1 MPKEKQSSLNSFFS
15 KKRTLSENPSTSSAS
30 SSSPEEILEPPAKSP
45 TITSAGLKDLPSE
58 ILVQIFQYLTVQDCL
73 RGVGRVCRRFQGLIE
88 YTGEVWRTLETD
100 VELSTEAFQSIMR
113 HAKLIR
119 KLGLRFS
126 QKRLRYASPDMYI
139 ESYLACCVNVCWLD
153 LSYNTSII
161 SLAFLHSM
169 HSLEYL
175 NLHGCT
181 SIDPINMMTCLNGCQ
196 ALRAIDITNC
206 IQFEENHI
214 PSLIDTFRVLTCL
227 KMIRAFDINVS
238 LTVENVRVI
247 LQTAKN
253 IETFAIT
260 PAWDPRDDNCG
271 EANPVSD
278 VPYDVSHVVKSAE
291 KLSDAERVQFLENC
305 WRPTPSCSNLDTQYW
320 KSGNLNKHIKFQ
332 IKWLDQ
338 RKWLAYSARPDHI
351 GAWCITCC
359 LFLSDNEKASLG
371 SFVKTPFRTY
381 NKSKEK
387 FDGHETKEYHKKAVE
402 RSYVVRAQVSNIQKR
417 IDTQIDSVR
426 MDNIQSNKTVLP
438 LIVDAVMLCAKQ
450 QIALSGHRDY
460 NIDFAEAP
468 AQNEGN
474 FIAIL
479 RLLAESNPE
488 LKRHLISGPAN
499 ARYTSKTVQ
508 NEIIS
513 VMADL
518 IRDYFRQCLE
528 ETPHFALIA
537 DETTSEGREVLSV
550 CLRLLDFADPT
561 NPIQREVL
569 LDL

>member
-1 MPKEKQSSLNSFFS
+1 M
-15 KKRTLSENPSTSSAS
+15 
-30 SSSPEEILEPPAKSP
+30 
-45 TITSAGLKDLPSE
+45 
-58 ILVQIFQYLTVQDCL
+58 V
-73 RGVGRVCRRFQGLIE
+73 
-88 YTGEVWRTLETD
+88 
-100 VELSTEAFQSIMR
+100 
-113 HAKLIR
+113 
-119 KLGLRFS
+119 
-126 QKRLRYASPDMYI
+126 
-139 ESYLACCVNVCWLD
+139 
-153 LSYNTSII
+153 
-161 SLAFLHSM
+161 
-169 HSLEYL
+169 
-175 NLHGCT
+175 
-181 SIDPINMMTCLNGCQ
+181 
-196 ALRAIDITNC
+196 
-206 IQFEENHI
+206 
-214 PSLIDTFRVLTCL
+214 
-227 KMIRAFDINVS
+227 
-238 LTVENVRVI
+238 
-247 LQTAKN
+247 
-253 IETFAIT
+253 
-260 PAWDPRDDNCG
+260 DPRDDNCG

-278 VPYDVSHVVKSAE
+278 FPYDVSHVVKSAE

-450 QIALSGHRDY
+450 QIALRGHRDY

-569 LDL
+569 LDLCDLPRTTGSVIAATIRESLERQKVDIANCRGQAYDTTASMSSNKKGVQAEIAKHAPDAEYQGCCLHSLNLVICHACQIKSIQNMMDCCRELYSFIDNSPKRQNFMEIVIDAHSPDNKKRKLKNLCKTRWVERDGSNDMQRSKRFLIYMSLLSSP